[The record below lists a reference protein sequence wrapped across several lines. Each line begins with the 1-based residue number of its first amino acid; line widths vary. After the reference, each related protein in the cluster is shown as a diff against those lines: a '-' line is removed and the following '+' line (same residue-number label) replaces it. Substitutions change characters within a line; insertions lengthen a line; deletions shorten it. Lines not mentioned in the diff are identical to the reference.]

1 LGPLWV
7 HVHLHFPNSRPM
19 SKWRFPLAALYS
31 LAVMG
36 AIAHLIWN
44 AGSQSP
50 SVLGE
55 AVYAAG
61 RLFLVLC
68 LGIVIAL
75 LLQSYVRPGAMRV
88 RQQIRLVCLG
98 GVLAFLLFVTLAILP
113 IALIQRPLVP
123 VQWGFVFLSLIPIF
137 YGYAIVRHRLIKI
150 EPFLNRGAA
159 DVLVFALLVGLFL
172 GLSALVSHFL
182 SPDLMN
188 QPAVILVIV
197 LLMAISFGA
206 LRKRLQAMVD
216 WVFYG
221 GWYDLDSA
229 VDNIT
234 SGLQQLRQ
242 VSVLDEIVS
251 SRLKDTLRLDTTFLL
266 LAESDGSIL
275 LPPHMARPPRD
286 ATHKDGEAPP
296 ALLSSRGG
304 LSQLLRHQSDPVLAD
319 DLLRSEM
326 EFSKGELAFIQ
337 SLRDCLLVP
346 VSGRTNLLGLI
357 VLGQRYGGEAIDPED
372 YGILRI
378 VARHVGVALDNI
390 LLLAELQGRAAE
402 VEQLHREILRA
413 REEERKRL
421 ARELHDGVI
430 QALVGLNYELA
441 HIEDHGAPH
450 LKEEIR
456 QIVGNL
462 RRVCRELR
470 PPMLD
475 NLGLVSAV
483 RYLTREFST
492 TETNPLNIVLKTDSD
507 EDEWVPEEI
516 ALCLYRVLHEA
527 LINVQ
532 KHAGAKKVQV
542 ELATQRDEISLE
554 VKDDGQGFAVPHH
567 LGDLLA
573 DSHFGLVGL
582 RERLDLV
589 RGKLEITSAPGEG
602 TRLRVQV
609 PIDHRGDRNPPE
621 KG

>member
-1 LGPLWV
+1 
-7 HVHLHFPNSRPM
+7 M
-19 SKWRFPLAALYS
+19 SKWRFPLAVLYS

-44 AGSQSP
+44 AESHPP

-68 LGIVIAL
+68 MGIVIAL

-98 GVLAFLLFVTLAILP
+98 GILAILLFATLAILP

-123 VQWGFVFLSLIPIF
+123 VQWGFAFLSLIPIF

-159 DVLVFALLVGLFL
+159 DALVFALLVGLFL

-197 LLMAISFGA
+197 LMMAVSFGA

-216 WVFYG
+216 WIFYG
-221 GWYDLDSA
+221 GWYDPDSA
-229 VDNIT
+229 VDDIT

-242 VSVLDEIVS
+242 VSVLDETIS
-251 SRLKDTLRLDTTFLL
+251 RRLKDTLRLDTSFLL
-266 LAESDGSIL
+266 LAENDGSIL
-275 LPPHMARPPRD
+275 LPPSMARMPRD
-286 ATHKDGEAPP
+286 ISREDGELPP
-296 ALLSSRGG
+296 ALLSSQGS
-304 LSQLLRHQSDPVLAD
+304 LSRLLRHRTDPVPVD

-326 EFSKGELAFIQ
+326 EFSEGELAFIQ
-337 SLRDCLLVP
+337 SLPDCLLVP
-346 VSGRTNLLGLI
+346 VLGRTYLLGLM
-357 VLGQRYGGEAIDPED
+357 VLGPRYGGEAIDPED

-378 VARHVGVALDNI
+378 VARHVGVALENI

-402 VEQLHREILRA
+402 VEQLHREILRT

-441 HIEDHGAPH
+441 RIENQEAPH

-475 NLGLVSAV
+475 NLGLVSAI
-483 RYLTREFST
+483 RSLTREFSSAD
-492 TETNPLNIVLKTDSD
+492 TNPLNIVLQTDGD

-527 LINVQ
+527 LTNVK
-532 KHAGAKKVQV
+532 KHAGANNVEV
-542 ELATQRDEISLE
+542 ELATKRDEIRLA
-554 VKDDGQGFAVPHH
+554 VKDNGQGFAVPHH

-589 RGKLEITSAPGEG
+589 GGKLEISSSPGEG
-602 TRLRVQV
+602 TRLQVQV
-609 PIDHRGDRNPPE
+609 PLDYGGDRGSPG